1 MRLTQLFGEPQKT
14 AHISKQSSSWKK
26 KALVCKRI
34 AGSLAAPKPT
44 TKAML
49 KPQGERY
56 IPGQFGGEGTSSNH
70 RGSVVF
76 MACKRKQDSSFICY
90 GVISHLTNVTMGR
103 SNSFKPPHER
113 WWILYQ
119 SRHLH
124 LRAKKKGSIIFQKN
138 RVKSNRPRIPDFK
151 PLPNH

>member
-1 MRLTQLFGEPQKT
+1 MGLTQLFGEPQKT
-14 AHISKQSSSWKK
+14 VHISKQSSSWKK

-90 GVISHLTNVTMGR
+90 GVISHLTNITMGR
-103 SNSFKPPHER
+103 SNSFKPPHAR

-119 SRHLH
+119 SWHLH

-138 RVKSNRPRIPDFK
+138 RVKSNRLRIPDFK
-151 PLPNH
+151 PLPHH